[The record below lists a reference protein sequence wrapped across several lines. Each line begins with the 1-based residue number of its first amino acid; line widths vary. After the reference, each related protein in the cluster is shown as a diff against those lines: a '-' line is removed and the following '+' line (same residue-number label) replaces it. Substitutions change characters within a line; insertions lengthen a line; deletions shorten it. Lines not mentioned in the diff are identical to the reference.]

1 MKFPKG
7 ALELATSQA
16 MKSIMTHKHG
26 AVIWKGNTIL
36 GAGYNFH
43 IAPPTT
49 TKRRFSIHAERDC
62 LKGLR
67 GDMIYGANLLVI
79 RARKDGSLSHGG
91 PCKGCR
97 KLMKRKGIKNCYW
110 LNEDGDI
117 TCTHLN

>member
-26 AVIWKGNTIL
+26 SVIWKGNTIL

-67 GDMIYGANLLVI
+67 GDMIYGANLLVV
-79 RARKDGSLSHGG
+79 RVRRDGSLSHGG

-97 KLMKRKGIKNCYW
+97 KLMERKGIKNCYW
-110 LNEDGDI
+110 FDELGNVC
-117 TCTHLN
+117 CTQMN